1 MYQPTCTCVLTM
13 LYMCMCAC
21 IEYTHI
27 IIIIINYF
35 CRAELNPP
43 IPRVQAKAM
52 EAIGDAVAGGQ
63 KQEVIKPESPAMT
76 VNIVRLL
83 VSCLH
88 AWNLDESLDRF
99 VK

>member
-1 MYQPTCTCVLTM
+1 
-13 LYMCMCAC
+13 MCAC
-21 IEYTHI
+21 VEYTHI
-27 IIIIINYF
+27 IIIFIIVNYV

>member
-1 MYQPTCTCVLTM
+1 
-13 LYMCMCAC
+13 MCAC
-21 IEYTHI
+21 IKYTHV

-63 KQEVIKPESPAMT
+63 
-76 VNIVRLL
+76 
-83 VSCLH
+83 
-88 AWNLDESLDRF
+88 
-99 VK
+99 